1 MKQLLPLRAGHDPA
15 VEPVVK
21 YPGTRVA
28 LDGNTA
34 VSLVEREASDAAG
47 AYPITPSTQMGELWA
62 ENAAAGHL
70 NVSGRPLIF
79 IEPEGEHAA
88 AAVTAG
94 LAMTGL
100 RAANFSSGQG
110 IAYMHE
116 SLYAAVGKRLTYVL
130 NVGARAMTKST
141 LNVHAGHD
149 DYHCIDDTG
158 FFQLFAK
165 NAQAAAD
172 LDLAAHRIAE
182 LALTPGVVA
191 QDGFLT
197 THLIESMR
205 LPERELVEEYLGRPD
220 DLIEC
225 PTPAQRMLY
234 GEKRRRIPE
243 LWDVDNPVMA
253 GLVQNQDAYMQS
265 VAAQRPFFFDH
276 VRELTDRA
284 FDEYAALTGRR
295 YARVMTHRAGD
306 AEYLIVGQGSLI
318 PSAEAV
324 ADWLRETRGLEVG
337 VVDLVMFRPFPADL
351 LARALRGK
359 KGVVVLERL
368 DQPLAVDQPIMREL
382 RAVVAKALEN
392 GRVTAKGN
400 GHAPG
405 RLHFRFR
412 SERKKGEAAPP
423 AELPYPELAAWAPG
437 DAPELYS
444 GSFGLGSRDL
454 QPEGLI
460 AAVENMLPDGRHQKQ
475 FYLSI
480 DFLRDKP
487 LTPKQA
493 IHQEAIEEGYPHVRG
508 LALHGSENPD
518 LMPAGS
524 ITVRIH
530 SVGGWGAITTGKNLA
545 MTLFDLLGYHVK
557 ANPKYGSE
565 KKGQPTTYYLSAAP
579 EPIRVNCEYYYVDA
593 VLSPDPN
600 VFHHTN
606 AVAGLEEGGLLV
618 IQSDAATPEQTWRSI
633 PAGFRKVIAS
643 KGIRVFALDAFK
655 IAREEA
661 TDPDLQ
667 LRMQGI
673 AFQGAFFRVS
683 DVAQRAGLDEAALID
698 AMRNQ
703 LEKKFGGKGA
713 RVVADNL
720 RVIQRGYDEL
730 VPVPHGAL
738 VDEAGKGLTES
749 AGSVGP
755 AIPVPEIPVMVRDL
769 PQSAAPISDV
779 HRFWEQT
786 GSFYQRGMGNDNL
799 TDPFI
804 GLGVMPA
811 ATALFRDMTGIRF
824 QHPEWVPESCTACG
838 KCWTVCP
845 DTAIPGLVHE
855 VGQVLDTV
863 VERVRKAGHDLEH
876 LPRAVRQ
883 IERHLRATFAE
894 AKETDPVGEMI
905 EGAITKTL
913 AGAPAEQRAALGR
926 ELDFFREHLGGFRF
940 ALTRPYFTNPEKKQ
954 KGDGGLLSIT
964 VDPYTCK
971 GCMECVEVCDD
982 DALRPVPQT
991 DDTVQRLRD
1000 HWDFW
1005 LDLPNT
1011 PERYIQIDDLEE
1023 GIGKLETLLL
1033 DKRSYGAFTSGDGAC
1048 LGCSEK
1054 TIVHLFT
1061 ATVEALMRP
1070 RVARHVVKLKELIA
1084 GLREHVQ
1091 RRLIAEVDVTDSAA
1105 MARLMDRLGSGDV
1118 TLASIASGLEEERPG
1133 EPIDPEWLRRTTRL
1147 VARLEDL
1154 VWRYENGTTGRG
1166 RSAMGMINATGC
1178 TSVWGSTYPF
1188 NPYPFPWANHLFQ
1201 DSPSMAMGVFEGHMA
1216 KMAEGFKV
1224 VRQAELE
1231 LAGGYDP
1238 ARHDEDFTYFGWR
1251 DFSDQ
1256 EWDLCPPVVVVG
1268 GDGAMY
1274 DIGFQNLSRAMMSGK
1289 PLKILVVDTQVYSNT
1304 GGQACTSGFLGQVSD
1319 MAQFGKAAR
1328 GKQEVRKEIGLIGM
1342 AHRTTYVL
1350 QGAISHPAHMI
1361 EGFIRGLKQRRPA
1374 LFNLYSSCQPEHGIG
1389 DDMSARQAKLA
1400 VESRAY
1406 PLFRYDPAAGKTPQ
1420 ECFDLEGNPAL
1431 EEDWPTYTLRYRDG
1445 GLEKSMEVPMTFA
1458 DFAITEVRFRKHF
1471 RVAPPE
1477 TWNESM
1483 VPLHELLELDEEE
1496 HEGKFPYLWSVDRK
1510 QQLSRLLVD
1519 HEMVLSC
1526 QDRRDFWTMLRA
1538 LAGVEKEAAEPV
1550 DLEARV
1556 RGELVGRLT
1565 ANLMRL
1571 VAGEGASAEGIATP
1585 DLSALFATPAPA
1597 ASAGSAAAPAGAAGD
1612 GAAAS
1617 GPAGGAA
1624 TAGAATVGDAT
1635 GESMAPWID
1644 TDLCTTCDECTNL
1657 NPKMFAY
1664 NERRKAYIKDPDA
1677 GPYTDLVKAAERCT
1691 AGVIHPGLPR
1701 NRSFEDAEKWIARGE
1716 KFN

>member
-1 MKQLLPLRAGHDPA
+1 MKKLLTLRHDGDA
-15 VEPVVK
+15 SAERQFK
-21 YPGTRVA
+21 YPGTRAA

-47 AYPITPSTQMGELWA
+47 AYPITPSTQMGEMWA

-70 NVSGRPLIF
+70 NISGRPLIF

-94 LAMTGL
+94 LSMTGL

-158 FFQLFAK
+158 FFQVFAK

-172 LDLAAHRIAE
+172 LNLAAHRIAE

-197 THLIESMR
+197 THLIESMQM
-205 LPERELVEEYLGRPD
+205 PERELIAEYLGRPD
-220 DLIEC
+220 DLIDC

-243 LWDVDNPVMA
+243 LWDVDNPMMA

-284 FDEYAALTGRR
+284 FDELHALTGRR
-295 YARVMTHRAGD
+295 YARVMSYRAED
-306 AEYLIVGQGSLI
+306 AEYLILGQGSVI

-324 ADWLRETRGLEVG
+324 ADWLRENRGLRVG
-337 VVDLVMFRPFPADL
+337 VVDLVMFRPFPSDL
-351 LARALRGK
+351 LAPLLRGK
-359 KGVVVLERL
+359 RGVAVLERL
-368 DQPLAVDQPIMREL
+368 DQPLAVDLPLMREL
-382 RAVVAKALEN
+382 RATVAKCLEN
-392 GRVTAKGN
+392 GRVTAAGD

-412 SERKKGEAAPP
+412 TQEKKHEPEAR
-423 AELPYPELAAWAPG
+423 AELPYPELQAWSPA

-460 AAVENMLPDGRHQKQ
+460 AAVENMLADGRHKKL

-480 DFLRDKP
+480 DFLREKA

-493 IHQEAIEEGYPHVRG
+493 IHQETIEDSYPHVRE
-508 LALHGSENPD
+508 LALHGSENPN

-606 AVAGLEEGGLLV
+606 AVAGLKEGGLLV
-618 IQSDAATPEQTWRSI
+618 MQSDAPSVEAAWRAI
-633 PAGFRKVIAS
+633 PAGFRKVIAA
-643 KGIRVFALDAFK
+643 KKIRVFALDAFK

-673 AFQGAFFRVS
+673 AFQGAFFRAS
-683 DVAQRAGLDEAALID
+683 DVMRRAGLDEPALIE
-698 AMRNQ
+698 AMRYQ

-720 RVIQRGYDEL
+720 RVIRRGFDEL
-730 VPVPHGAL
+730 VEVPHGPV
-738 VDEAGKGLTES
+738 VDERAEGAAKGNGAE
-749 AGSVGP
+749 SVGP
-755 AIPVPEIPVMVRDL
+755 AIPVMVRDL
-769 PQSAAPISDV
+769 PRGEAPITDI

-786 GSFYQRGMGNDNL
+786 GSFYVRGMGNDNL

-824 QHPEWVPESCTACG
+824 QHPQWVPENCTACG

-863 VERVRKAGHDLEH
+863 VKRVRKAGHDAEH
-876 LPRAVRQ
+876 LPRAVRA
-883 IERHLRATFAE
+883 IEKHLRAVFAE
-894 AKETDPVGEMI
+894 AKETDPVGDMI
-905 EGAITKTL
+905 EGAIERTL
-913 AGAPAEQRAALGR
+913 AGAPEADRAALGR
-926 ELDFFREHLGGFRF
+926 ELDLFREHLDGFRF
-940 ALTRPYFTNPEKKQ
+940 ALTRPYFTVPEKRQ
-954 KGDGGLLSIT
+954 KGEGGLLSIT

-982 DALRPVPQT
+982 DALRPVAQT
-991 DDTVQRLRD
+991 DETVQSLRD

-1011 PERYIQIDDLEE
+1011 PEKYIQIDDLEQ

-1033 DKRSYGAFTSGDGAC
+1033 DKRNYGAFTSGDGAC

-1070 RVARHVVKLKELIA
+1070 RVARHVEKLKGLIA
-1084 GLREHVQ
+1084 RLKEHVQ
-1091 RRLIAEVDVTDSAA
+1091 RKLVAEIDVGDSAA
-1105 MARLMDRLGSGDV
+1105 MAKLVAGLGGRDV
-1118 TLASIASGLEEERPG
+1118 TLASIASHYEQERGG
-1133 EPIDPEWLRRTTRL
+1133 EPIDREWLRRTTQL
-1147 VARLEDL
+1147 VAKLEDL
-1154 VWRYENGTTGRG
+1154 VWRYEKGTTGRG
-1166 RSAMGMINATGC
+1166 RTSMGMINATGC

-1231 LAGGYDP
+1231 LGSANGAGGYDP
-1238 ARHDEDFTYFGWR
+1238 AQHAEGLTYFGWH
-1251 DFSDQ
+1251 DFTDE
-1256 EWDLCPPVVVVG
+1256 EWKLCPPVVVLG

-1319 MAQFGKAAR
+1319 MAQFGKAQR

-1342 AHRTTYVL
+1342 AHRTTYVM
-1350 QGAISHPAHMI
+1350 QGTIAYPAHMI
-1361 EGFIRGLKQRRPA
+1361 EGFIRGLEQRRPA

-1389 DDMSARQAKLA
+1389 DDMSARQAKLV

-1406 PLFRYDPAAGKTPQ
+1406 PLFRYDPEAGVTPK

-1431 EEDWPTYTLRYRDG
+1431 DQDWPTYQLRYREG
-1445 GLEKSMEVPMTFA
+1445 GVEKTMEVPMTFA

-1471 RVAPPE
+1471 RVAPPD
-1477 TWNESM
+1477 TWNDTM
-1483 VPLHELLELDEEE
+1483 VPLHELLELGDDER
-1496 HEGKFPYLWSVDRK
+1496 EGKFPFIWSVDSK

-1519 HEMVLSC
+1519 HEIVLSC
-1526 QDRRDFWTMLRA
+1526 EDRRDFWTMLRA
-1538 LAGVEKEAAEPV
+1538 LAGVGAPPEPTAEDV
-1550 DLEARV
+1550 EARV

-1565 ANLMRL
+1565 SNLMRL
-1571 VAGEGASAEGIATP
+1571 VSGEGGSAGVAVP
-1585 DLSALFATPAPA
+1585 DLGALFAA
-1597 ASAGSAAAPAGAAGD
+1597 AGAGGDGGAVSGGPPLASPGVAAPAEAVG
-1612 GAAAS
+1612 AAS
-1617 GPAGGAA
+1617 GESH
-1624 TAGAATVGDAT
+1624 
-1635 GESMAPWID
+1635 ESMAPWID
-1644 TDLCTTCDECTNL
+1644 TELCTTCDECTNL

-1664 NERRKAYIKDPDA
+1664 NERRKAYIKDPNA

-1691 AGVIHPGLPR
+1691 ASVIHPGLPR
-1701 NRSFEDAEKWIARGE
+1701 DRNFKDAEKWIARGE